1 MDELVLN
8 PDAIDAK
15 NDAEN
20 EAKARAMRTM
30 ELKPLRTVFMG
41 TPDFAAENLR
51 ILLEFPGAEIVGVYT
66 QPDRP
71 CGRGR
76 QCKPS
81 PVKQVAMEH
90 DIPVFQPENFKDQA
104 DVDALAE
111 LKPDVLVV
119 AAYGLILPQSVL
131 DIPTI
136 HPLNVHASLLPQ
148 YRGAAPIQ
156 RAIENGDVVTG
167 ISIMKMEAGLDT
179 GPVMVQRAQR
189 IGHNDHAGT
198 IHDELAKL
206 GGICICEALARL
218 QTGAYMLKPQDDANS
233 TYAKKL
239 EKKEGEI
246 DWNRP
251 AKAIHNQIRAMYP
264 WPGAFFDWTNQDGKV
279 IRLHVSPGEVS
290 EEAAPK
296 VEPGTLLGDMDGKLG
311 IATAD
316 SIYLTP
322 EVKPQGKKAMDATA
336 FACGYMKSCK

>member
-1 MDELVLN
+1 MEELEMDN
-8 PDAIDAK
+8 PSEK
-15 NDAEN
+15 SSE
-20 EAKARAMRTM
+20 KV
-30 ELKPLRTVFMG
+30 ELKKLRTVFMG
-41 TPDFAAENLR
+41 TPDFAAETLR
-51 ILLEFPGAEIVGVYT
+51 ILLAFEGAEVVGVYS

-71 CGRGR
+71 CGRGK

-81 PVKQVAMEH
+81 PVKVVALEN
-90 DIPVFQPENFKDQA
+90 DIPVFQPQNFKEQA
-104 DVDALAE
+104 DIDKLAA

-136 HPLNVHASLLPQ
+136 HPLNIHASLLPQ

-179 GPVMVQRAQR
+179 GPVMVQRALR
-189 IGHNDHAGT
+189 IGYNDHAGT

-206 GGICICEALARL
+206 GGICICEAMARL
-218 QTGAYMLKPQDDANS
+218 QTGAYSLTPQDDDDA

-239 EKKEGEI
+239 TKQEGKI

-264 WPGAFFDWTNQDGKV
+264 WPGAFFDWENPDGKI
-279 IRLHVSPGEVS
+279 IRLNLTPGEVS
-290 EEAAPK
+290 EEKTPK
-296 VEPGTLLGDMDGKLG
+296 IAPGTVLGEMGDKLA
-311 IATAD
+311 ITTAD
-316 SIYLTP
+316 TLYLTS
-322 EVKPQGKKAMDATA
+322 EVKPQGKKTMDAKA
-336 FACGYMKSCK
+336 FTCGYMKNCK

>member
-1 MDELVLN
+1 
-8 PDAIDAK
+8 
-15 NDAEN
+15 
-20 EAKARAMRTM
+20 
-30 ELKPLRTVFMG
+30 MG
-41 TPDFAAENLR
+41 TPDFAAEALS
-51 ILLEFPGAEIVGVYT
+51 ILLQFDAAEVVGVYT

-81 PVKQVAMEH
+81 AVKEVALKN
-90 DIPVFQPENFKDQA
+90 DIPVFQPVNFKEQA
-104 DVDALAE
+104 DIDELAA

-119 AAYGLILPQSVL
+119 AAYGLILPQAVL

-136 HPLNVHASLLPQ
+136 HPLNIHASLLPQ
-148 YRGAAPIQ
+148 WRGAAPIQ

-179 GPVMVQRAQR
+179 GPVMVQRALR

-206 GGICICEALARL
+206 GGICICEAMARL
-218 QTGAYMLKPQDDANS
+218 QTGAYDFKEQDHDIA

-264 WPGAFFDWTNQDGKV
+264 WPGAFFDWTNPDGKT
-279 IRLHVSPGEVS
+279 IRLNVTPGEVS

-296 VEPGTLLGDMDGKLG
+296 VDPGTILGEMDGKLG
-311 IATAD
+311 IVTAD
-316 SIYLTP
+316 TIYLTP

-336 FACGYMKSCK
+336 FSCGYMRECK

>member
-1 MDELVLN
+1 MSET
-8 PDAIDAK
+8 AG
-15 NDAEN
+15 EN
-20 EAKARAMRTM
+20 SEDSVS
-30 ELKPLRTVFMG
+30 LKKLRTVFMG
-41 TPDFAAENLR
+41 TPDFAAEVLR
-51 ILLEFPGAEIVGVYT
+51 IILAFDGAEVVGVYS

-81 PVKQVAMEH
+81 PVKMVALEN
-90 DIPVFQPENFKDQA
+90 DIDVYQPLNFKEQA
-104 DVDALAE
+104 AIDELAA

-119 AAYGLILPQSVL
+119 AAYGLILPQTVL
-131 DIPTI
+131 DIPVI

-148 YRGAAPIQ
+148 WRGAAPIQ

-179 GPVMVQRAQR
+179 GPVMVQRALG
-189 IGHNDHAGT
+189 IGYNDHAGT

-206 GGICICEALARL
+206 GGICICEAMARV
-218 QTGAYMLKPQDDANS
+218 QTGAYALAPQDDTLA
-233 TYAKKL
+233 TYARKL
-239 EKKEGEI
+239 EKQEGEI

-264 WPGAFFDWTNQDGKV
+264 WPGAFFEWENPDGKT
-279 IRLHVSPGEVS
+279 IRLNVTPGEVG
-290 EEAAPK
+290 EDETPK
-296 VEPGTLLGDMDGKLG
+296 IAPGTVLGEMDGKLG

-316 SIYLTP
+316 KIYLTP

-336 FACGYMKSCK
+336 FSCGYMKNCN

>member
-1 MDELVLN
+1 MEELEVNQPLGS
-8 PDAIDAK
+8 PK
-15 NDAEN
+15 EN
-20 EAKARAMRTM
+20 V
-30 ELKPLRTVFMG
+30 ELKKLRTVFMG
-41 TPDFAAENLR
+41 TPDFAAEALR
-51 ILLEFPGAEIVGVYT
+51 ILLAFDGAEVVGVYS

-81 PVKQVAMEH
+81 AVKVVALEN
-90 DIPVFQPENFKDQA
+90 DIDIYQPLNFKEQSDI
-104 DVDALAE
+104 DALAA

-119 AAYGLILPQSVL
+119 AAYGLILPQAVL

-136 HPLNVHASLLPQ
+136 HPLNIHASLLPQ
-148 YRGAAPIQ
+148 WRGAAPIQ

-179 GPVMVQRAQR
+179 GPVMVQRALR

-206 GGICICEALARL
+206 GGICICEAMARL
-218 QTGAYMLKPQDDANS
+218 QTGAYGLKPQDDAIA
-233 TYAKKL
+233 TYARKL

-264 WPGAFFDWTNQDGKV
+264 WPGAFFDWENPDGKV
-279 IRLHVSPGEVS
+279 IRLNVTPGELS
-290 EEAAPK
+290 EEETPK
-296 VEPGTLLGDMDGKLG
+296 IAPGTVLGEIDGKLA
-311 IATAD
+311 ITTAD
-316 SIYLTP
+316 KMYLTN

-336 FACGYMKSCK
+336 FTCGYMKACK

>member
-1 MDELVLN
+1 MEEIKPANAGSPESWGAV
-8 PDAIDAK
+8 
-15 NDAEN
+15 
-20 EAKARAMRTM
+20 

-41 TPDFAAENLR
+41 TPDFAAEALE
-51 ILLEFPGAEIVGVYT
+51 ILLKFDAANVVAVYT

-81 PVKQVAMEH
+81 AVKEVALKH
-90 DIPVFQPENFKDQA
+90 DIPVHQPLNFKDQK
-104 DVDALAE
+104 DIDELAA

-136 HPLNVHASLLPQ
+136 HPLNIHASLLPK

-156 RAIENGDVVTG
+156 RCIENGDVVTG

-179 GPVMVQRAQR
+179 GPIMVQRALR

-198 IHDELAKL
+198 IHDELARL

-218 QTGAYMLKPQDDANS
+218 QTGAYDLKEQDDELA

-251 AKAIHNQIRAMYP
+251 AEQIHNQIRAMYP
-264 WPGAFFDWTNQDGKV
+264 WPGAFFDWKHPDGKV
-279 IRLHVSPGEVS
+279 MRLNVAPGEVS
-290 EEAAPK
+290 EESAPK
-296 VEPGTLLGDMDGKLG
+296 IAPGTILGDMGGRLG
-311 IATAD
+311 ITTAD
-316 SIYLTP
+316 KIYLTP
-322 EVKPQGKKAMDATA
+322 EIKPQGKKSMDATA
-336 FACGYMKSCK
+336 FVCGYMKDCE

>member
-1 MDELVLN
+1 M
-8 PDAIDAK
+8 
-15 NDAEN
+15 AEVAGS
-20 EAKARAMRTM
+20 ESSKESWGAVDLR
-30 ELKPLRTVFMG
+30 PLRIVFMG
-41 TPDFAAENLR
+41 TPDFAAEALQ
-51 ILLEFPGAEIVGVYT
+51 LLLTFDGAEVVGVYT

-81 PVKQVAMEH
+81 PVKQVALEH
-90 DIPVFQPENFKDQA
+90 DLPVFQPVNFKDPA
-104 DVDALAE
+104 SVAELAE
-111 LKPDVLVV
+111 LKPEVLVV
-119 AAYGLILPQSVL
+119 AAYGLILPQAVL
-131 DIPTI
+131 DIPTML
-136 HPLNVHASLLPQ
+136 PLNIHASLLPK

-156 RAIENGDVVTG
+156 RSIENGDVVTG

-179 GPVMVQRAQR
+179 GPVMVQRALR

-218 QTGAYMLKPQDDANS
+218 QTGGYELMPQDDALA

-251 AKAIHNQIRAMYP
+251 SAEIHNQIRAMYP
-264 WPGAFFDWTNQDGKV
+264 WPGAFFDWTNADGKV
-279 IRLHVSPGEVS
+279 IRLNVTPGEVS

-296 VEPGTLLGDMDGKLG
+296 VEPGTLLGEMDGRLA
-311 IATAD
+311 ITTAD
-316 SIYLTP
+316 GIYLTP

-336 FACGYMKSCK
+336 FTCGYMKECK

>member
-1 MDELVLN
+1 MSET
-8 PDAIDAK
+8 AG
-15 NDAEN
+15 EN
-20 EAKARAMRTM
+20 SEDSVS
-30 ELKPLRTVFMG
+30 LKKLRTVFMG
-41 TPDFAAENLR
+41 TPDFAAEVLR
-51 ILLEFPGAEIVGVYT
+51 IILAFDGAEVVGVYS

-81 PVKQVAMEH
+81 PVKMVALEN
-90 DIPVFQPENFKDQA
+90 DIDVYQPLNFKEQA
-104 DVDALAE
+104 AIDELAA

-119 AAYGLILPQSVL
+119 AAYGLILPQTVL
-131 DIPTI
+131 DIPAI

-148 YRGAAPIQ
+148 WRGAAPIQ

-179 GPVMVQRAQR
+179 GPVMVQRALG
-189 IGHNDHAGT
+189 IGYNDHTGT

-206 GGICICEALARL
+206 GGICICEAMARL
-218 QTGAYMLKPQDDANS
+218 QTGAYALTPQDDTLA
-233 TYAKKL
+233 TYARKL
-239 EKKEGEI
+239 EKQEGEI

-264 WPGAFFDWTNQDGKV
+264 WPGAFFEWENPDGKT
-279 IRLHVSPGEVS
+279 IRLNVTPGEVG
-290 EEAAPK
+290 EDETPGI
-296 VEPGTLLGDMDGKLG
+296 VPGTVLGEMDGKLG

-316 SIYLTP
+316 KIYLTP

-336 FACGYMKSCK
+336 FSCGYMKNCN

>member
-1 MDELVLN
+1 MEKVKQQQDASESLDAVEL
-8 PDAIDAK
+8 
-15 NDAEN
+15 
-20 EAKARAMRTM
+20 T
-30 ELKPLRTVFMG
+30 PLRIVFMG
-41 TPDFAAENLR
+41 TPDFAAEALS
-51 ILLEFPGAEIVGVYT
+51 ILFSFDGAEIVGVYT

-81 PVKQVAMEH
+81 AVKKVALEH
-90 DIPVFQPENFKDQA
+90 DVEVYQPVNFKDQK
-104 DVDALAE
+104 DIDELAA

-119 AAYGLILPQSVL
+119 AAYGLILPQAVL

-136 HPLNVHASLLPQ
+136 HPLNIHASLLPQ
-148 YRGAAPIQ
+148 WRGAAPIQ

-167 ISIMKMEAGLDT
+167 VSIMKMEAGLDT
-179 GPVMVQRAQR
+179 GPVMVQRALR
-189 IGHNDHAGT
+189 IGFNDHAGT

-218 QTGAYMLKPQDDANS
+218 QTGAYDLKEQDDNLAS
-233 TYAKKL
+233 YAKKL

-264 WPGAFFDWTNQDGKV
+264 WPGAFFDWTNPEDKI
-279 IRLHVSPGEVS
+279 IRLNVTPGEIS
-290 EEAAPK
+290 EKSTPGIA
-296 VEPGTLLGDMDGKLG
+296 PGTVLGEMDGKLA
-311 IATAD
+311 ITTAD
-316 SIYLTP
+316 TIYLTP

-336 FACGYMKSCK
+336 FACGYMKECK